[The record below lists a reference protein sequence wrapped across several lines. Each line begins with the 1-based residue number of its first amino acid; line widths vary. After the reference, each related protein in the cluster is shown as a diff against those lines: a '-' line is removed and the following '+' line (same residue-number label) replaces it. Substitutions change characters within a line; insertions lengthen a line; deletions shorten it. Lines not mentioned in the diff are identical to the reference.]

1 MMRSGMR
8 GFLVVWVGQVV
19 SLLGTGMTNF
29 ALTIWAFE
37 TTGKAT
43 SLALIGTFY
52 AGALLLVS
60 PFAGVIVDR
69 FDRKYVMMVSDS
81 ASGLATVAI
90 FLLHS
95 SGNLAI
101 WHLYGAALVMGAFQS
116 MQWPATSAVI
126 TVMLPKSEYTRANS
140 LMGLAG
146 PSSQV
151 VAPLAAGA
159 LLGLIGLRG
168 VLLIDILTF
177 LVAVGTLALVHIPR
191 PSETLDQAGLTV
203 RSTLSELSF
212 GFRYIWQRRSLL
224 LLQNLFMLGNF
235 LFTIAFTMFAPMV
248 LLRTGN
254 NELLLGSVQTIGA
267 LGGVLGGVL
276 VGVWGGFQRRIR
288 GVLLGWSI
296 VMVTLV
302 VQGLGRG
309 EPVWAGIPVWGAAA
323 FVGALA
329 SVLINSSNQAIW
341 QSKVPPAL
349 QGRVFSI
356 RQLIALGI
364 VPLASLI
371 AGPLADQWLEPAM
384 QPGGVWSASF
394 GWLVG
399 SEPGSGMALAFI
411 AAGLLG
417 GVVVLVMALNPQVR
431 EVETRLPDHDG
442 QRAAFAGD

>member
-1 MMRSGMR
+1 MRSGMR
-8 GFLVVWVGQVV
+8 GFLVVWIGQVV

-43 SLALIGTFY
+43 SLALIGAFY
-52 AGALLLVS
+52 AGALLVVS

-69 FDRKYVMMVSDS
+69 FDRKRVMMVSDS
-81 ASGLATVAI
+81 ASGLVTVTV
-90 FLLHS
+90 FLLYS
-95 SGNLAI
+95 SGSLVL

-126 TVMLPKSEYTRANS
+126 TVMLPKSQYTRANS

-159 LLGLIGLRG
+159 LLGMIGLRG
-168 VLLIDILTF
+168 VLLIDMLTF
-177 LVAVGTLALVHIPR
+177 LVAVGTLALVTIPR
-191 PSETLDQAGLTV
+191 PPESFDTSTLTL
-203 RSTLSELSF
+203 RSALSELSF
-212 GFRYIWQRRSLL
+212 GFRYIWRRRSLL
-224 LLQNLFMLGNF
+224 LLQTLFMLGNF
-235 LFTIAFTMFAPMV
+235 LYTIAFTMFAPMI

-267 LGGVLGGVL
+267 LGGVAGGML
-276 VGVWGGFQRRIR
+276 VGMWGGFRRRIR
-288 GVLLGWSI
+288 GVVLGWSI

-309 EPVWAGIPVWGAAA
+309 EPVWAGVPVWGAGA

-329 SVLINSSNQAIW
+329 SVLIDSSNQAIW

-356 RQLIALGI
+356 RQLIAMGI

-371 AGPLADQWLEPAM
+371 AGPLADQVLEPAM
-384 QPGGVWSASF
+384 RSGGRWSAVF

-399 SEPGSGMALAFI
+399 NAPGAGMALAFI

-417 GVVVLVMALNPQVR
+417 GIVVLVMALNPLVR
-431 EVETRLPDHDG
+431 EVETLLPDHDG
-442 QRAAFAGD
+442 QLPALATD